1 MTKSLDQAETLR
13 AWAEKRRHTHGA
25 MWQSR
30 AGRQA
35 PQVIAIGGGKGGV
48 GKTVLAAN
56 LSVALANSGAR
67 VLAMDADLGLANL
80 DLAFGV
86 TPRRTLVDVI
96 EGTARLEEVLVPAPG
111 GVQLLPAA
119 SGRYE
124 LASLNA
130 RARAALLDAIDRLG
144 DCFDALLIDTA
155 TGIGGNA
162 VHFAGAA
169 QAVVVVATAEP
180 TSIADAY
187 AFVKVLRTQ
196 CGIKQAHFV
205 ASMVKSRREGERLY
219 DKLATLSDRFLG
231 VDLSYLGSIHADPA
245 VPRSVRAGVPLLMH
259 APRCEA
265 SYDVEAIARKLLRLE
280 GLTDGGI
287 RLFWRRIL
295 SEVAA

>member
-1 MTKSLDQAETLR
+1 MNKLLDQAETLR
-13 AWAEKRRHTHGA
+13 HWAEQRRNTHGSK
-25 MWQSR
+25 WQKT
-30 AGRQA
+30 AGVRA
-35 PQVIAIGGGKGGV
+35 PQVVAIGGGKGGV

-56 LSVALANSGAR
+56 LAMSLANHGAR
-67 VLAMDADLGLANL
+67 VLAMDADLGMANL

-86 TPRRTLVDVI
+86 VPSRTLVDVI
-96 EGTARLEEVLVPAPG
+96 EGSAKLEDVLLAATG

-124 LASLNA
+124 LASLPP
-130 RARAALLDAIDRLG
+130 RARASLIDAIDKLS

-162 VHFAGAA
+162 IHFAGAA

-187 AFVKVLRTQ
+187 AFIKVLRTQ
-196 CGIKQAHFV
+196 CGIKQTHFV
-205 ASMVKSRREGERLY
+205 ANMVNNRREGERLY
-219 DKLATLSDRFLG
+219 EKLASLSDRFLG
-231 VDLSYLGSIHADPA
+231 VDLSYLGSIHNDPT
-245 VPRSVRAGVPLLMH
+245 VPRSIRAGIPLLKYD
-259 APRCEA
+259 ANCEA
-265 SYDVEAIARKLLRLE
+265 SFDIENITRKLLRLE

-295 SEVAA
+295 AEVAA